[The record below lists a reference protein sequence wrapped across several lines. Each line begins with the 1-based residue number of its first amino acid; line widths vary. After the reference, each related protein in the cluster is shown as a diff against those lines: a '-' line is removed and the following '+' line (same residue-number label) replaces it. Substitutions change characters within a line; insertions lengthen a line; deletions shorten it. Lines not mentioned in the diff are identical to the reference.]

1 MSSIAAE
8 PAESEPT
15 SATIELVR
23 ALSLRDAIALVL
35 SVIGTG
41 VFLKTAPMAQLV
53 GSPKMVI
60 LAWLAAGVLSLAGAL
75 TYAELG
81 AMLPEAGGDYVFL
94 REAYGNLPAFLFGW
108 STLVLI
114 ASGGVAAIATAFASF
129 LGSLVPLDAVWGA
142 HDFHILGQVVHWRLG
157 VQQVVAVAV
166 ILLFSAINARGV
178 GVGARVQWA
187 ATVAKLGGIAIIVVC
202 ALLLSRTG
210 SWEHMREPVTAQ
222 IASGGA
228 SAFGAAMLAALW
240 AYNGWSNVAMVAG
253 EIDKPERNLPRA
265 LIYGMFLVIA
275 VYLITNISYFYVLP
289 FSEVLTSNSTA
300 YRDALPVA
308 AKAAQTFFS
317 YGPQLVSL
325 AFLVAVAGALNGIIL
340 MNARV
345 PFAMARD
352 HLFFSPLGRLSPTT
366 RVPVIAI
373 WVQAIWACVL
383 ALSGTF
389 DQITTSVIFALWIFY
404 VLVGS
409 SLFVLRRKLPA
420 APRRYRTPGYPVVPI
435 LFVAV
440 AVWLVVN
447 SIKAYPVES
456 AAGLLLIALGLPFYM
471 YFQRGAAIHHIIDHS
486 SEPGLLG

>member
-1 MSSIAAE
+1 MAAE
-8 PAESEPT
+8 PAEAEAT
-15 SATIELVR
+15 SATRELVR

-35 SVIGTG
+35 TVIGTG

-60 LAWLAAGVLSLAGAL
+60 LAWIAAGVLSLAGAL

-94 REAYGNLPAFLFGW
+94 REAYGHLPAFLFGW
-108 STLVLI
+108 STLFLI
-114 ASGGVAAIATAFASF
+114 ASGGVAAVATALASF
-129 LGSLVPLDAVWGA
+129 LGSLFPLDAVWA
-142 HDFHILGQVVHWRLG
+142 THDFEILGQVVHWRLG
-157 VQQVVAVAV
+157 IQQFVAIAV
-166 ILLFSAINARGV
+166 ILLFSAINARGILL
-178 GVGARVQWA
+178 GAKVQWA
-187 ATVAKLGGIAIIVVC
+187 ATVAKLGGIAIIVVG
-202 ALLLSRTG
+202 ALFLSHTG
-210 SWEHMREPVTAQ
+210 SWQHLKTPVTAR
-222 IASGGA
+222 IASGGM

-240 AYNGWSNVAMVAG
+240 AYQGWSNVAMVAG
-253 EIDKPERNLPRA
+253 EIDKPERNIPRA
-265 LIYGMFLVIA
+265 LIYGMLLVIV
-275 VYLITNISYFYVLP
+275 VYLLTNIAYFYALA
-289 FSEVLTSNSTA
+289 FNEVLTSNSTA

-308 AKAAQTFFS
+308 AKAAATFFK

-325 AFLVAVAGALNGIIL
+325 AFIISVVGALNGIIL

-383 ALSGTF
+383 TLSGTF
-389 DQITTSVIFALWIFY
+389 DQITTSVIFALWIFFA
-404 VLVGS
+404 LVGS

-456 AAGLLLIALGLPFYM
+456 SAGLLMIALGLPFYM
-471 YFQRGAAIHHIIDHS
+471 FFQRGAAAHHIADHS
-486 SEPGLLG
+486 NEPGLLG

>member
-1 MSSIAAE
+1 MAAE
-8 PAESEPT
+8 PAEPEAT
-15 SATIELVR
+15 SAAGELVR

-60 LAWLAAGVLSLAGAL
+60 LAWIAAGLLSLAGAL

-94 REAYGNLPAFLFGW
+94 REAYGHLPAFLFGW
-108 STLVLI
+108 STLFLI
-114 ASGGVAAIATAFASF
+114 ASGGVAAVATALASF
-129 LGSLVPLDAVWGA
+129 LGSLFPLDAVWA
-142 HDFHILGQVVHWRLG
+142 THDFDLLGQVVHWRLG
-157 VQQVVAVAV
+157 IQQFVAVAV
-166 ILLFSAINARGV
+166 ILLFSTINARGIAL
-178 GVGARVQWA
+178 GAKVQWA
-187 ATVAKLGGIAIIVVC
+187 ATVAKLGGIAIIVLGAV
-202 ALLLSRTG
+202 LLSHTG
-210 SWEHMREPVTAQ
+210 SWQHLKEPVTARL
-222 IASGGA
+222 ASGGA

-240 AYNGWSNVAMVAG
+240 AYQGWANVAMVGG
-253 EIDKPERNLPRA
+253 EIDKPERNIPRA
-265 LIYGMFLVIA
+265 LIYGMLLVIV
-275 VYLITNISYFYVLP
+275 VYLVTNVAYFYALP

-308 AKAAQTFFS
+308 AKAAQSFFK

-325 AFLVAVAGALNGIIL
+325 AFIISVVGALNGIIL

-383 ALSGTF
+383 TLSGTF
-389 DQITTSVIFALWIFY
+389 DQITTSVIFAVWIFFA
-404 VLVGS
+404 LVGS

-420 APRRYRTPGYPVVPI
+420 APRRYRTPGAPVVPI

-456 AAGLLLIALGLPFYM
+456 SAGLLMIALGLPFYM
-471 YFQRGAAIHHIIDHS
+471 FFQRGAAKHHIVDHS
-486 SEPGLLG
+486 NEPGLLG